1 MTGTAASGIESF
13 PPPLRQRQRDAT
25 RTIILRAAADLV
37 ATRSIHEFTIQAVA
51 DRAGVSHRSIYRYFP
66 TREALIEGLYGFA
79 EDLLGP
85 ELIDTA
91 PAVLDEVPLSIK
103 ILELFD
109 REPNVI
115 RAYVIAR
122 LTTGYQPRARIR
134 RTKTFETQFRRR
146 FGSLGRGESLRIFA
160 VLRLLL
166 SSYAWLILGE
176 DFGLSGKESSK
187 AISWALDLLLR
198 DVKRRNATA
207 ARRKGGGERR
217 GRRRN

>member
-1 MTGTAASGIESF
+1 MTGTAARGVESF
-13 PPPLRQRQRDAT
+13 PPPLRQRQKEAT
-25 RTIILRAAADLV
+25 RTIILRAAADLI
-37 ATRSIHEFTIQAVA
+37 ATRSIHEFTIQEVA
-51 DRAGVSHRSIYRYFP
+51 DRAGVSHRSVYRYFP

-85 ELIDTA
+85 ALIDTA
-91 PAVLDEVPLSIK
+91 PAIFEQVPLTVK
-103 ILELFD
+103 VLELFD

-134 RTKTFETQFRRR
+134 RTKSFETQFRRH
-146 FGSLGRGESLRIFA
+146 FGSLSRGESLRIFA

-166 SSYAWLILGE
+166 SSYAWLIFAE
-176 DFGLSGKESSK
+176 DFGLSGKESAK
-187 AISWALDLLLR
+187 AVSWAVNLLLR
-198 DVKRRNATA
+198 DVKRMNEMA
-207 ARRKGGGERR
+207 ARRKAGGERH